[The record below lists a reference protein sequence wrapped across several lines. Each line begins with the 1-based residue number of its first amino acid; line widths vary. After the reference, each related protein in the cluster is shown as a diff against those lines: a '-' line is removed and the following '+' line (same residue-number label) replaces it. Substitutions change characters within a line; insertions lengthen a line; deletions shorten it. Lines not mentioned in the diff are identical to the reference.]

1 MWRLFPVSS
10 GKVHTKALSVYAL
23 AVVFL
28 WLKMFIL
35 YKMVFHININSL
47 REELVLAFS
56 SLGSAALF
64 LGFGF
69 IFREKW
75 RVKALFGILMILTLL
90 LYGNVLY
97 YRFFIDFITVPVLLQ
112 FQNVGGLSQSTLE
125 LIKLP
130 DILLFLDFAIM
141 IILLKR
147 EAVPNFR
154 YVSRRKAVRMIAL
167 LVIIPIMASLLVNP
181 GFWKKSYDRELIVK
195 SIGLY
200 HYHLYDLLLHSKTT
214 VNSVFADGAEIM
226 AISDYTDKKQKNAVR
241 SDLHGIA
248 EGKNVVVIFLESTQ
262 AFVIDKKVHN
272 EEVTPFLNQLLKDS
286 LYFPNFYHQTAQG
299 KTSDAEFILDNS
311 LYPLPGGSVFV
322 RRPQNIYESL
332 PKILKNQGYYSASF
346 HGNDAQFWNRSIMYE
361 TLGYDR
367 FFSKVDFYV
376 TDENSINYGLKDI
389 PFFQQSLPYLKSM
402 PQPFYAKF
410 LTLTNHFPFLLDP
423 EDQLIPE
430 AETEQGIVNRYFT
443 TVRYEDEAIKLFF
456 EEIKQTPLYENSI
469 FVLFGDHY
477 GISKSYNDALGE
489 VLGKE
494 ITEKDHVELQKVPLI
509 IHIPG
514 YEGQMIDTVGGQIDL
529 RPTILDLLGIN
540 NEELSFGTSL
550 LSESKDQLVVFRDGS
565 FVTDQY
571 VFTEGACLSKT
582 TGKKVKRNS
591 CTPYFDKVRTELTYS
606 DKVIYGDLLRFLE
619 E

>member
-1 MWRLFPVSS
+1 MSS

-367 FFSKVDFYV
+367 FFSKVDFNV

>member
-1 MWRLFPVSS
+1 MSS

>member
-1 MWRLFPVSS
+1 MSS

-272 EEVTPFLNQLLKDS
+272 EEVTPFLNQLLKIV
-286 LYFPNFYHQTAQG
+286 FTFQIFTIRQHKG
-299 KTSDAEFILDNS
+299 KHLMLNS
-311 LYPLPGGSVFV
+311 S
-322 RRPQNIYESL
+322 
-332 PKILKNQGYYSASF
+332 
-346 HGNDAQFWNRSIMYE
+346 
-361 TLGYDR
+361 
-367 FFSKVDFYV
+367 
-376 TDENSINYGLKDI
+376 
-389 PFFQQSLPYLKSM
+389 
-402 PQPFYAKF
+402 
-410 LTLTNHFPFLLDP
+410 
-423 EDQLIPE
+423 
-430 AETEQGIVNRYFT
+430 
-443 TVRYEDEAIKLFF
+443 
-456 EEIKQTPLYENSI
+456 
-469 FVLFGDHY
+469 
-477 GISKSYNDALGE
+477 
-489 VLGKE
+489 
-494 ITEKDHVELQKVPLI
+494 LI
-509 IHIPG
+509 IVYILFREVQ
-514 YEGQMIDTVGGQIDL
+514 YLLEGHRIFMNHSQ
-529 RPTILDLLGIN
+529 R
-540 NEELSFGTSL
+540 
-550 LSESKDQLVVFRDGS
+550 
-565 FVTDQY
+565 Y
-571 VFTEGACLSKT
+571 
-582 TGKKVKRNS
+582 
-591 CTPYFDKVRTELTYS
+591 
-606 DKVIYGDLLRFLE
+606 
-619 E
+619 